1 MTNHTPIYPLSFPVR
16 KQSFGLAK
24 LDEIQPGL
32 AAEAVAA
39 GREVEQLHLTRPS
52 GATIA
57 RVDMTGIAKIVGY
70 PFIGITRY
78 ALQRVL
84 LGHLDDGDVELGA
97 RLQGLETHEAEG
109 ITELR
114 FEGQADPV
122 RARAVIGADG
132 RRCDTIL
139 GVALFP
145 TLACLVTTSLR
156 LQSASDCFARHS
168 EESWCSV

>member
-1 MTNHTPIYPLSFPVR
+1 MITKCTSCGSTHALPRPNR
-16 KQSFGLAK
+16 QSFGLAE
-24 LDEIQPGL
+24 LDKIKPGL

-39 GREVEQLHLTRPS
+39 GREVELLHLTRPS

-57 RVDMTGIAKIVGY
+57 RVDMTILAKAAGY

-84 LGHLDDGDVELGA
+84 QGHLEDGDVELGA
-97 RLQGLETHEAEG
+97 RLEGLETHEADG

-114 FEGQADPV
+114 FEGRTDPV

-132 RRCDTIL
+132 RRYDA
-139 GVALFP
+139 G
-145 TLACLVTTSLR
+145 
-156 LQSASDCFARHS
+156 
-168 EESWCSV
+168 